1 VNVLKSPVN
10 ISTAFD
16 PRFIHKPPEFKE
28 FIAVWDTGATNTFI
42 SQKVIDDCDLK
53 PTGVIDVQTAG
64 KGFRSP
70 VYLANL
76 MLPNQVGFANFR
88 VARATIADG
97 DVLIGMD
104 VMAIGDFAVTNK
116 DGKTAFSFRMPSIER
131 IDFTEESRKAKEPLP
146 PRHYE
151 RWAEMP
157 RAHVVVAR
165 STKTVAVSKA
175 STYNYFTY
183 SFMHKELEEQSPNY
197 VMREFKRGH

>member
-1 VNVLKSPVN
+1 MQIPVRSFTWSYDRIVNVLKSPVN

-16 PRFIHKPPEFKE
+16 PRFTHKPPEFKE

-53 PTGVIDVQTAG
+53 PTSVIDVQTAG

-116 DGKTAFSFRMPSIER
+116 DGKTAFSFRVPSLEC
-131 IDFTEESRKAKEPLP
+131 IDFTGKMKQESSVTTPQTSKPLRKVGRNDPCPCGSGKK
-146 PRHYE
+146 Y
-151 RWAEMP
+151 
-157 RAHVVVAR
+157 
-165 STKTVAVSKA
+165 KKCCG
-175 STYNYFTY
+175 
-183 SFMHKELEEQSPNY
+183 K
-197 VMREFKRGH
+197 